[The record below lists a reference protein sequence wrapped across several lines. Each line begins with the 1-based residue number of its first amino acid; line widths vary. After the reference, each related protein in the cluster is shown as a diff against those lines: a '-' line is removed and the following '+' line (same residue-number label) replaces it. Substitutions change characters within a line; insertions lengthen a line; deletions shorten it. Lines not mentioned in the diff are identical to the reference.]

1 MKARVLQADK
11 NKLLLS
17 LQSKKMR
24 DREADS
30 LKRCADEP
38 DPHWELGVEGGA
50 RPHPTPLPSLSIPC

>member
-50 RPHPTPLPSLSIPC
+50 